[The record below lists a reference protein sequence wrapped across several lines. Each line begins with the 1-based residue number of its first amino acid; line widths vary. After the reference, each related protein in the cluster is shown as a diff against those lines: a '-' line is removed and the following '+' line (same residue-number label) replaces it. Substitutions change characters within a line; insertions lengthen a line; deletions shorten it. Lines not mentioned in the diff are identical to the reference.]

1 MTGENKISSTDVVTQ
16 EKVKLKKPKLYRVIL
31 LNDDYTP
38 MEYVVSLLKIVFKK
52 SESEAVNIM
61 LMVHKKGSGICTS
74 SILIKKEILIKIN
87 GFDRSGLPSYCS
99 SIIKFLF
106 FSILGNSFKKRKYF
120 NRASGF
126 YNAFI
131 GKSSWYRPNLKD

>member
-61 LMVHKKGSGICTS
+61 LMVHKKGSGICGIFT
-74 SILIKKEILIKIN
+74 KEIAETKVETVLN
-87 GFDRSGLPSYCS
+87 M
-99 SIIKFLF
+99 
-106 FSILGNSFKKRKYF
+106 
-120 NRASGF
+120 A
-126 YNAFI
+126 
-131 GKSSWYRPNLKD
+131 KSDQHPLKCIMEMD